1 MKKTDKGVSL
11 LEVLLVIGIMVMV
24 IPKVYENI
32 ENHLNN
38 VRWQNA
44 AEHANTYNT
53 AVRNYVADN
62 ASTLLAGSLPKTIT
76 PATLIQKGYLKSGFS
91 ESNFGQSYITGIA
104 KNSKT
109 SRLEALTCSNGG
121 QSLSEAGMRSVA
133 SMIEGLG
140 GYINSSKQAIGA
152 GGGWSDTPSNYGLN
166 CATGHI
172 AMALVGAD
180 LQESDRL
187 YRYSITNRP
196 DLNRMH
202 TAIDM
207 NSNNLNN
214 VGTLNGNA
222 AALSGDI
229 SARNGT
235 FSGAISGNTA
245 TTNGDITSNNGWLV
259 TKNSK
264 GWMNSTYGG
273 GWYMSDSSWLRS
285 VNNKGIYTGGQ
296 VKGGTVRADGRLYTG
311 EYLQLEKTATAG
323 TSCSPNGLVGRD
335 STGAILSCQSGVWRA
350 LGGKLKVTQ
359 LSSTGYL
366 GRANPV
372 RGKNWRRYSQT
383 VTASYCVALA
393 LEQRHHVHLAQKVI
407 GGGGQ
412 CRSNTGFIWLT
423 RSMPSGNNAMDCQLR
438 HDRRSKWFNY
448 SLRHLPVTILITG
461 STTM

>member
-133 SMIEGLG
+133 SMIEGIG

-323 TSCSPNGLVGRD
+323 ASCSPNGLVGRD
-335 STGAILSCQSGVWRA
+335 STGAILSCQSGVWRTSGSSNGSYSN
-350 LGGKLKVTQ
+350 LGSHRG
-359 LSSTGYL
+359 SFTG
-366 GRANPV
+366 R
-372 RGKNWRRYSQT
+372 
-383 VTASYCVALA
+383 
-393 LEQRHHVHLAQKVI
+393 
-407 GGGGQ
+407 
-412 CRSNTGFIWLT
+412 NTGSGTLFVYASGGNGGSAGGDCANTSRLQGYVAGVLISTNASNNPSYGKTAFISFAVPAGAT
-423 RSMPSGNNAMDCQLR
+423 YQITSYPAQ
-438 HDRRSKWFNY
+438 NY
-448 SLRHLPVTILITG
+448 SCG
-461 STTM
+461 SGVFSVFGYQT

>member
-1 MKKTDKGVSL
+1 MKKTDKGLSL

-259 TKNSK
+259 TNTSK
-264 GWMNSTYGG
+264 GWINSTYGG

-335 STGAILSCQSGVWRA
+335 STGAILSCQSGVWRTSGSSNGSYSN
-350 LGGKLKVTQ
+350 LGSHRG
-359 LSSTGYL
+359 SFTG
-366 GRANPV
+366 R
-372 RGKNWRRYSQT
+372 
-383 VTASYCVALA
+383 
-393 LEQRHHVHLAQKVI
+393 
-407 GGGGQ
+407 
-412 CRSNTGFIWLT
+412 NTGSGTLFVYASGGNGGSAGGDCANTSRLQGYVAGALISTNASNNPSYGKTAFISFAVPAGAT
-423 RSMPSGNNAMDCQLR
+423 YQITSYPAQ
-438 HDRRSKWFNY
+438 NY
-448 SLRHLPVTILITG
+448 SCG
-461 STTM
+461 SGVFSVFGYQT

>member
-152 GGGWSDTPSNYGLN
+152 GGGWSDTPTNYGLN

-323 TSCSPNGLVGRD
+323 ASCSPNGLVGRD
-335 STGAILSCQSGVWRA
+335 STGAILSCQSGVWRTSGSSNGSYSN
-350 LGGKLKVTQ
+350 LGSHRG
-359 LSSTGYL
+359 SFTG
-366 GRANPV
+366 R
-372 RGKNWRRYSQT
+372 
-383 VTASYCVALA
+383 
-393 LEQRHHVHLAQKVI
+393 
-407 GGGGQ
+407 
-412 CRSNTGFIWLT
+412 NTGSGTLFVYASGGNGGSAGGDCANTSRLQGYVAGALISTNASNNPSYGKTAFISFAVPAGAT
-423 RSMPSGNNAMDCQLR
+423 YQITSYPAQ
-438 HDRRSKWFNY
+438 NY
-448 SLRHLPVTILITG
+448 SCG
-461 STTM
+461 SGVFSVFGYQT

>member
-172 AMALVGAD
+172 AMVLVGAD

-323 TSCSPNGLVGRD
+323 ASCSPNGLVGRD
-335 STGAILSCQSGVWRA
+335 STGAILSCQSG
-350 LGGKLKVTQ
+350 
-359 LSSTGYL
+359 
-366 GRANPV
+366 
-372 RGKNWRRYSQT
+372 
-383 VTASYCVALA
+383 
-393 LEQRHHVHLAQKVI
+393 
-407 GGGGQ
+407 
-412 CRSNTGFIWLT
+412 
-423 RSMPSGNNAMDCQLR
+423 
-438 HDRRSKWFNY
+438 
-448 SLRHLPVTILITG
+448 
-461 STTM
+461 

>member
-323 TSCSPNGLVGRD
+323 ASCSPNGLVGRD
-335 STGAILSCQSGVWRA
+335 STGAILSCQSGVWRTSGSSNGSYSN
-350 LGGKLKVTQ
+350 LGSHRGTF
-359 LSSTGYL
+359 TG
-366 GRANPV
+366 R
-372 RGKNWRRYSQT
+372 
-383 VTASYCVALA
+383 
-393 LEQRHHVHLAQKVI
+393 
-407 GGGGQ
+407 
-412 CRSNTGFIWLT
+412 NTGSGTLFVYASGGNGGSAGGDCANTSRLQGYVAGALISTNASNNPSYGKTAFISFAVPAGAT
-423 RSMPSGNNAMDCQLR
+423 YQITSYPAQ
-438 HDRRSKWFNY
+438 NY
-448 SLRHLPVTILITG
+448 SCG
-461 STTM
+461 SGVFSVFGYQT

>member
-1 MKKTDKGVSL
+1 
-11 LEVLLVIGIMVMV
+11 
-24 IPKVYENI
+24 

-323 TSCSPNGLVGRD
+323 ASCSPNGLVGRD
-335 STGAILSCQSGVWRA
+335 STGAILSCQSGVWRTSGSSNGSYSN
-350 LGGKLKVTQ
+350 LGSHRG
-359 LSSTGYL
+359 SFTG
-366 GRANPV
+366 R
-372 RGKNWRRYSQT
+372 
-383 VTASYCVALA
+383 
-393 LEQRHHVHLAQKVI
+393 
-407 GGGGQ
+407 
-412 CRSNTGFIWLT
+412 NTGSGTLFVYASGGNGGSAGGDCANTSRLQGYVAGALISTNASNNPSYGKTAFISFAVPAGAT
-423 RSMPSGNNAMDCQLR
+423 YQITSYPAQ
-438 HDRRSKWFNY
+438 NY
-448 SLRHLPVTILITG
+448 SCG
-461 STTM
+461 SGVFSVFGYQT

>member
-44 AEHANTYNT
+44 AEHANTYNA

-323 TSCSPNGLVGRD
+323 ASCSPNGLVGRD
-335 STGAILSCQSGVWRA
+335 STGAILSCQSGVWRTSGSSNGSYSN
-350 LGGKLKVTQ
+350 LGSHRG
-359 LSSTGYL
+359 SFTG
-366 GRANPV
+366 R
-372 RGKNWRRYSQT
+372 
-383 VTASYCVALA
+383 
-393 LEQRHHVHLAQKVI
+393 
-407 GGGGQ
+407 
-412 CRSNTGFIWLT
+412 NTGSGTLFVYASGGNGGSAGGDCANTSRLQGYVAGALISTNASNNPSYGKTAFISFAVPAGAT
-423 RSMPSGNNAMDCQLR
+423 YQITSYPAQ
-438 HDRRSKWFNY
+438 NY
-448 SLRHLPVTILITG
+448 SCG
-461 STTM
+461 SGVFSVFGYQT

>member
-323 TSCSPNGLVGRD
+323 ASCSPNGLVGRD
-335 STGAILSCQSGVWRA
+335 STGAILSCQSGVWSFGSSNGSYSN
-350 LGGKLKVTQ
+350 LGSHRG
-359 LSSTGYL
+359 SFTG
-366 GRANPV
+366 R
-372 RGKNWRRYSQT
+372 
-383 VTASYCVALA
+383 
-393 LEQRHHVHLAQKVI
+393 
-407 GGGGQ
+407 
-412 CRSNTGFIWLT
+412 NTGSGTLFVYASGGNGGSAGGDCANTSRLQGYVAGALISTNASNNPSYGKTAFISFAVPAGAT
-423 RSMPSGNNAMDCQLR
+423 YQITSYPAQ
-438 HDRRSKWFNY
+438 NY
-448 SLRHLPVTILITG
+448 SCG
-461 STTM
+461 SGVFSVFGYQT

>member
-323 TSCSPNGLVGRD
+323 ASCSPNGLVGRD
-335 STGAILSCQSGVWRA
+335 STGAILSCQSGVWRTSGSSNGSYSN
-350 LGGKLKVTQ
+350 LGSHRG
-359 LSSTGYL
+359 SFTG
-366 GRANPV
+366 R
-372 RGKNWRRYSQT
+372 
-383 VTASYCVALA
+383 
-393 LEQRHHVHLAQKVI
+393 
-407 GGGGQ
+407 
-412 CRSNTGFIWLT
+412 NTGSGTLFVYASGGNGGSAGGDCANTSRLQGYVARALISTNASNNPSYGKTAFISFAVPAGAT
-423 RSMPSGNNAMDCQLR
+423 YQITSYPAQ
-438 HDRRSKWFNY
+438 NY
-448 SLRHLPVTILITG
+448 SCG
-461 STTM
+461 SGVFSVFGYQT

>member
-11 LEVLLVIGIMVMV
+11 LEVLLVIGIMVIV

-335 STGAILSCQSGVWRA
+335 STGAILSCQSGVWRTSGSSNGSYSN
-350 LGGKLKVTQ
+350 LGSHRG
-359 LSSTGYL
+359 SFTG
-366 GRANPV
+366 R
-372 RGKNWRRYSQT
+372 
-383 VTASYCVALA
+383 
-393 LEQRHHVHLAQKVI
+393 
-407 GGGGQ
+407 
-412 CRSNTGFIWLT
+412 NTGSGTLFVYASGGNGGSAGGDCANTSRLQGYVAGALISTNASNNPSYGKTAFISFAVPAGAT
-423 RSMPSGNNAMDCQLR
+423 YQITSYPAQ
-438 HDRRSKWFNY
+438 NY
-448 SLRHLPVTILITG
+448 SCG
-461 STTM
+461 SGVFSVFGYQT

>member
-323 TSCSPNGLVGRD
+323 ASCSPNGLVGRD
-335 STGAILSCQSGVWRA
+335 STGAILSCQSGVWSTSGSSNGSYSN
-350 LGGKLKVTQ
+350 LGSHRG
-359 LSSTGYL
+359 SFTG
-366 GRANPV
+366 R
-372 RGKNWRRYSQT
+372 
-383 VTASYCVALA
+383 
-393 LEQRHHVHLAQKVI
+393 
-407 GGGGQ
+407 
-412 CRSNTGFIWLT
+412 NTGSGTLFVYASGGNGGSAGGDCANTSRLQGYVAGALISTNASNNPSYGKTAFISFAVPAGAT
-423 RSMPSGNNAMDCQLR
+423 YQITSYPAQ
-438 HDRRSKWFNY
+438 NY
-448 SLRHLPVTILITG
+448 SCG
-461 STTM
+461 SGVFSVFGYQT

>member
-207 NSNNLNN
+207 SSNNLNN

-323 TSCSPNGLVGRD
+323 ASCSPNGLVGLLLRN
-335 STGAILSCQSGVWRA
+335 AISPCQSGVWRTSGSSNGSYSN
-350 LGGKLKVTQ
+350 LGSHRG
-359 LSSTGYL
+359 SFTG
-366 GRANPV
+366 R
-372 RGKNWRRYSQT
+372 
-383 VTASYCVALA
+383 
-393 LEQRHHVHLAQKVI
+393 
-407 GGGGQ
+407 
-412 CRSNTGFIWLT
+412 NTGSGTLFVYASGGNGGSAGGDCANTSRLQGYVAGALISTNASNNPSYGKTAFISFAVPAGAT
-423 RSMPSGNNAMDCQLR
+423 YQITSYPAQ
-438 HDRRSKWFNY
+438 NY
-448 SLRHLPVTILITG
+448 SCG
-461 STTM
+461 SGVFSVFGYQT